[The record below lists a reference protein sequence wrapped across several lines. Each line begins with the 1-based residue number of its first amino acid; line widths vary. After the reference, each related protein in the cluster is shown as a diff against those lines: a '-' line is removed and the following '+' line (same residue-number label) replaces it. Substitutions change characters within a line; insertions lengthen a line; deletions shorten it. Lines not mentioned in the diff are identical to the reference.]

1 MLVQKLLCIIEA
13 LKVTIEFQF
22 YNLFFTKSL
31 KQLKMSVLKTL
42 KWRYATKRMNG
53 QKVPVQKL
61 ENILE
66 AIQLAPTS
74 IGLQPFTVLVI
85 EDAETR
91 AKIAPAIFNQPQI
104 TEGSHVLVFA
114 AWKDYS
120 IENVDKYINHIAS
133 LRGIPVEALEGM
145 RNMAT
150 GAVSGKTP
158 EQLVTWNQKQAYIA
172 LGFGLVAAAD
182 EQVDATPME
191 GFDPDALDATLGLAE
206 KGLRSTVILVLGYR
220 DEQTDY
226 LNGKTKVRRDKEE
239 LFIKI

>member
-1 MLVQKLLCIIEA
+1 
-13 LKVTIEFQF
+13 
-22 YNLFFTKSL
+22 
-31 KQLKMSVLKTL
+31 MSVLTTL

-53 QKVPVQKL
+53 EKVPAEKV

-66 AIQLAPTS
+66 AIQLAPSS
-74 IGLQPFTVLVI
+74 IGLQPFTVFVI

-120 IENVDKYINHIAS
+120 IEKVDEYIKHIAD
-133 LRGIPVEALEGM
+133 LRQIPVEALEGM
-145 RNMAT
+145 RNMAV
-150 GAVSGKTP
+150 GAVTGKTP
-158 EQLVTWNQKQAYIA
+158 EQLLTWNQKQAYIA
-172 LGFGLVAAAD
+172 LGFGLVAAAE

-191 GFDPDALDATLGLAE
+191 GFDPDALDAALGLAE
-206 KGLRSTVILVLGYR
+206 KGLHSTVILALGYR
-220 DEQTDY
+220 DAENDY
-226 LNGKTKVRRDKEE
+226 LNGKAKVRRDKDD